1 MTNKLKIFKLWD
13 GLGAMGKCPLA
24 TRMQL
29 SSLFLDHVQRAS
41 FCFQLLSS
49 KVKFLL
55 AQGLAAIV
63 IRSTT
68 CFGQFS
74 VKILLKNYDDSNN

>member
-1 MTNKLKIFKLWD
+1 MTNKLNIFKLWD

-29 SSLFLDHVQRAS
+29 SSLFLDHVERAS

-49 KVKFLL
+49 EANFLL
-55 AQGLAAIV
+55 AYDLAAIV
-63 IRSTT
+63 IRNTT
-68 CFGQFS
+68 YFGQFS
-74 VKILLKNYDDSNN
+74 DKTLLKNCDDGNY